1 MVTSLHRL
9 FSRRVKAREST
20 SRPHLRRREF
30 GVEQL
35 EIRRYFATYNL
46 DSFSFDGAPIGGWPV
61 IGAGNLVW
69 LSYAIDTENLV
80 LIIPNSVGFICSLST
95 LLVARRFS

>member
-1 MVTSLHRL
+1 MSSFLAVAAT
-9 FSRRVKAREST
+9 VM
-20 SRPHLRRREF
+20 
-30 GVEQL
+30 GVGMAISPLLQL
-35 EIRRYFATYNL
+35 KLILKERDAKEVSQGFLA
-46 DSFSFDGAPIGGWPV
+46 V